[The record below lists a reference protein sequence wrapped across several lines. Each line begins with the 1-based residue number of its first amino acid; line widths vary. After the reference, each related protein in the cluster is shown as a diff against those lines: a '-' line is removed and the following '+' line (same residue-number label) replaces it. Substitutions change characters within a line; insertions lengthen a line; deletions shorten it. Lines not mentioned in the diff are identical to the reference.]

1 DLDPTVDVR
10 DRRLALGYPG
20 LEQLLDTGQTG
31 RDVVTGHTTDV
42 EGTHRQLRTG
52 LADGLCGHDA
62 HRLTDVHQ
70 LAGGHR
76 AAVAHPADPGGRRA
90 GQRAP
95 HLDRLDA
102 RLHQPGQCRVAE
114 VVALADQHVA
124 VGVADL
130 LLRAAR
136 VDAGPQVTVGDPAA
150 GTVVLGDRHG
160 DAALG
165 AAVDLTDD
173 DVLRDVHQPPGQVTR
188 VGGPQRGVRQTL
200 AGSVRGDEV
209 LQHGQ
214 ALTEVGLDRARDVL
228 TLGVRHQALH
238 ARQLADL
245 GHVAGGTGLHDGGDR
260 VVGGEVLLHRPGH
273 LLGGLAPDLHHLV
286 VALLVRQRTA
296 AVPLVDLLG
305 LELVGVEDLLLARR
319 HDDIGDGD
327 RDPRAGGPVE
337 TGVLEPVQGLGDL
350 RHR

>member
-20 LEQLLDTGQTG
+20 LEQFLDTGQTG

-70 LAGGHR
+70 LDGGHR

-90 GQRAP
+90 GQR
-95 HLDRLDA
+95 
-102 RLHQPGQCRVAE
+102 
-114 VVALADQHVA
+114 DQHVA

-165 AAVDLTDD
+165 AAVD
-173 DVLRDVHQPPGQVTR
+173 
-188 VGGPQRGVRQTL
+188 
-200 AGSVRGDEV
+200 
-209 LQHGQ
+209 
-214 ALTEVGLDRARDVL
+214 
-228 TLGVRHQALH
+228 
-238 ARQLADL
+238 
-245 GHVAGGTGLHDGGDR
+245 
-260 VVGGEVLLHRPGH
+260 
-273 LLGGLAPDLHHLV
+273 
-286 VALLVRQRTA
+286 
-296 AVPLVDLLG
+296 
-305 LELVGVEDLLLARR
+305 
-319 HDDIGDGD
+319 
-327 RDPRAGGPVE
+327 
-337 TGVLEPVQGLGDL
+337 
-350 RHR
+350 